1 MRRFVGIGGAVS
13 VFGNVAVVDAL
24 LLPARVTVLKPF
36 KAGERVLVA
45 KASFEEV
52 FASEVAVC
60 FGLYG

>member
-1 MRRFVGIGGAVS
+1 M
-13 VFGNVAVVDAL
+13 FGNVAVVDAL
-24 LLPARVTVLKPF
+24 LLPARVNVLKPF